1 MNHLNNLI
9 SNPIL
14 IKQFT
19 DYYTNVKSERSNQSR
34 WERFIDVGRSGERK
48 YRLKMRQLFDAQL
61 DDIVRNLARNT
72 YKADS
77 PVRYVDEN
85 NLCDWNDY
93 RIQYNEFGQLE
104 LPGIMSGWANLE
116 LEALEVGLSFD
127 VVLPDV
133 LTAITN
139 RANLFSDAVINE
151 TRDALH
157 KVIVDSINVGDGIPQ
172 LRRKI
177 EGLYDNMSKARAI
190 RIARTEMIWAQN
202 EGAEQSYIQSGVVE
216 FKEWWSARD
225 ERRCP
230 FCASMHGRRLG
241 LGGAWFNQGESLTL
255 MVGDK
260 PKTMQ
265 FNYENVRHPPLHC
278 H

>member
-116 LEALEVGLSFD
+116 LEAL
-127 VVLPDV
+127 
-133 LTAITN
+133 
-139 RANLFSDAVINE
+139 
-151 TRDALH
+151 
-157 KVIVDSINVGDGIPQ
+157 
-172 LRRKI
+172 
-177 EGLYDNMSKARAI
+177 
-190 RIARTEMIWAQN
+190 
-202 EGAEQSYIQSGVVE
+202 
-216 FKEWWSARD
+216 
-225 ERRCP
+225 
-230 FCASMHGRRLG
+230 
-241 LGGAWFNQGESLTL
+241 
-255 MVGDK
+255 
-260 PKTMQ
+260 
-265 FNYENVRHPPLHC
+265 
-278 H
+278 